1 MRKLL
6 LGLVCIITLGLICP
20 GHVLAA
26 GITVSLDGEIVPLI
40 DPPILEQGRVLVP
53 LRSIFEKMGATVNW
67 NGTLK
72 QVEVVKG
79 SREIYLPVEGR
90 QAFINGVAYEIDVL
104 PRLEKG
110 RTFVPLRFISQAL
123 GARVNWD
130 NLNQHVSVTTNLNNQ
145 PLPVWGYYVDY
156 NSYVSLENNLDKISS
171 ILPLHQQGNGFD
183 CQESH

>member
-26 GITVSLDGEIVPLI
+26 GITVSLDGEIVPLT
-40 DPPILEQGRVLVP
+40 DSPILEQGRVLVP

-79 SREIYLPVEGR
+79 SQIYLPVEGR

-110 RTFVPLRFISQAL
+110 RTLYPCAL
-123 GARVNWD
+123 YPR
-130 NLNQHVSVTTNLNNQ
+130 
-145 PLPVWGYYVDY
+145 P
-156 NSYVSLENNLDKISS
+156 
-171 ILPLHQQGNGFD
+171 
-183 CQESH
+183 